1 MKKISQKDIQKTKK
15 NSKKMKERSR
25 FVFDKKKAKI
35 IKNIKKIKKVEKIVS
50 LSTRKK
56 ALNKSR
62 IIDIWKNEMNEK
74 KFLIKLKNTQI
85 FFLWSKLS
93 SLSCLLKRSSSKFF
107 LMKMSSSFMSI
118 RSDLDRLRKKE
129 KNNDMFVNFLK
140 QRLSLKTS
148 SKSLN

>member
-1 MKKISQKDIQKTKK
+1 
-15 NSKKMKERSR
+15 
-25 FVFDKKKAKI
+25 
-35 IKNIKKIKKVEKIVS
+35 
-50 LSTRKK
+50 
-56 ALNKSR
+56 
-62 IIDIWKNEMNEK
+62 
-74 KFLIKLKNTQI
+74 
-85 FFLWSKLS
+85 
-93 SLSCLLKRSSSKFF
+93 LSCLLKRSSSKFF

>member
-62 IIDIWKNEMNEK
+62 IIDI
-74 KFLIKLKNTQI
+74 
-85 FFLWSKLS
+85 
-93 SLSCLLKRSSSKFF
+93 
-107 LMKMSSSFMSI
+107 
-118 RSDLDRLRKKE
+118 
-129 KNNDMFVNFLK
+129 
-140 QRLSLKTS
+140 
-148 SKSLN
+148 